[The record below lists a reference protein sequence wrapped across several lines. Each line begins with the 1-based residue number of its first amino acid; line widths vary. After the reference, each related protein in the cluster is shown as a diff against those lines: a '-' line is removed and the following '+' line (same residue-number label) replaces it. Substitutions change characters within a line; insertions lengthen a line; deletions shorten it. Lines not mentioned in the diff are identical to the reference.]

1 MITFLLYLLA
11 IIVGIWVGKQLEDD
25 PVLVFIIKLFITIM
39 VEISFLNMI
48 RSYGV
53 NV

>member
-25 PVLVFIIKLFITIM
+25 PVSPYISNYINAFDNGNK
-39 VEISFLNMI
+39 VEPIEFEL
-48 RSYGV
+48 GDE
-53 NV
+53 